1 MKKSSIYTK
10 TGDKGM
16 TSLVGGKRVAKA
28 HVRLDAYGTTDELN
42 SFVGSLIEKI
52 EDEHDLEIL
61 SYIQHKLFT
70 VGSYLATETEAI
82 PPKAASIITDKDI
95 ALLES
100 EMDKIDNALPP
111 LRQFVLPGGSESA
124 ARAHI
129 CRTVC
134 RRTERCIYRVKEEFP
149 VDDLILMFVNR
160 LSDYFFLLARKECN
174 RKGKEIFWNQALI

>member
-52 EDEHDLEIL
+52 EDEHDLEVL

-95 ALLES
+95 TLLES
-100 EMDKIDNALPP
+100 EMDKIDSTLPP

-174 RKGKEIFWNQALI
+174 KQGKEIFWNQALI